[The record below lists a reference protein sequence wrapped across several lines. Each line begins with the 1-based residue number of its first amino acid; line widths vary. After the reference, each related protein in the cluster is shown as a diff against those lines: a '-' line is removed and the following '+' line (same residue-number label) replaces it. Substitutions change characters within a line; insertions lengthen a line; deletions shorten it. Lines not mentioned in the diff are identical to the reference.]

1 MAQADKAE
9 RKLQLA
15 CDELAK
21 AEAVLQHATTAEA
34 LADRFRF
41 DADGTP
47 THELKD
53 GSWEVLPTASPPLA
67 CHVPVHAPLGARFW
81 IVWPDHVESRQVFR
95 IFFPGGS
102 PGMVHSNSRLL
113 GGHCCAGLEQFAG
126 VGGAE

>member
-1 MAQADKAE
+1 MHTRRRGVQIAERRRAAAMAQADKAE

-41 DADGTP
+41 DADGAP

-67 CHVPVHAPLGARFW
+67 CQLPSHAPLGARCW
-81 IVWPDHVESRQVFR
+81 IVRPNHNESPQVFR
-95 IFFPGGS
+95 SFFW
-102 PGMVHSNSRLL
+102 VV
-113 GGHCCAGLEQFAG
+113 ALE
-126 VGGAE
+126 